1 MTKSQAIQTH
11 EELTGLLLA
20 ISIVSRRLAEN
31 IKKLDA
37 GRGKSASHA
46 RQKPSG

>member
-1 MTKSQAIQTH
+1 MTKSQALQTR

-31 IKKLDA
+31 IKKLDE
-37 GRGKSASHA
+37 GREKQAVHA
-46 RQKPSG
+46 KRKPSG

>member
-1 MTKSQAIQTH
+1 MTKDKAIQTQ
-11 EELTGLLLA
+11 EELTGLLIA

-37 GRGKSASHA
+37 GKEKKTDYAKP
-46 RQKPSG
+46 KPSS